1 MLRSAATFQPVSR
14 IAASAVG
21 QIIMRKVDAWQ
32 TLATELPD
40 QPLDAAA

>member
-1 MLRSAATFQPVSR
+1 MLMSAAMFQPVSR

-32 TLATELPD
+32 TLPMKLPD
-40 QPLDAAA
+40 RPLDAAA